1 MKGKTL
7 IKLGVVFMSLSFVM
21 VGVRNAD
28 KIFNDFNN
36 DYLLGR
42 VVVSNVDNYYD
53 EFNRNVSKYKDD
65 MTVFYGSL
73 DFYFDNF
80 IRKNRAMVTYL
91 TEVEGDLRRLENSSL
106 RLYENCKYDIEDEE
120 TQEMCRNYKINLEGV
135 IKSYEKLV
143 VDYNEVLD
151 AFNGFA
157 VSNNRKKDV
166 VPKYESKMSDKLLKI
181 YEELSEEEEEELVIE
196 EQK

>member
-1 MKGKTL
+1 MKGKTF

-36 DYLLGR
+36 DYLLSR

-53 EFNRNVSKYKDD
+53 EFNKNINNYKAD

-91 TEVEGDLRRLENSSL
+91 TEVEKDLTKLENSAL
-106 RLYENCKYDIEDEE
+106 RLYENCKYDRE
-120 TQEMCRNYKINLEGV
+120 
-135 IKSYEKLV
+135 YEQH
-143 VDYNEVLD
+143 
-151 AFNGFA
+151 
-157 VSNNRKKDV
+157 R
-166 VPKYESKMSDKLLKI
+166 
-181 YEELSEEEEEELVIE
+181 
-196 EQK
+196 Q

>member
-1 MKGKTL
+1 MKGKTF

-36 DYLLGR
+36 DYLLSR

-53 EFNRNVSKYKDD
+53 EFNKNINNYKAD

-91 TEVEGDLRRLENSSL
+91 TEVEKDLTKLENSAL

-120 TQEMCRNYKINLEGV
+120 TKEMCKNFKINLDGV
-135 IKSYEKLV
+135 IKSYNKLV
-143 VDYNEVLD
+143 IDYNEVLD

-157 VSNNRKKDV
+157 ESNNRKGDV

-181 YEELSEEEEEELVIE
+181 YEELNSEEEEELVIE
-196 EQK
+196 EEK